1 MDSPKIIEDNGLII
15 VLDSSYKSSSYNCKV
30 CDLIIRGLE
39 DVIAI
44 NNYGCC
50 SDCEDYFYW
59 PNKERWAEGW
69 RPKKEDILKKL
80 DNY

>member
-15 VLDSSYKSSSYNCKV
+15 VLDSSYKPSSFNCKV
-30 CDLIIRGLE
+30 CGLIIRGQE
-39 DVIAI
+39 DVQSV

-59 PNKERWAEGW
+59 PNKDRWDKGW
-69 RPKKEDILKKL
+69 RPKKQDVQKKL
-80 DNY
+80 DN